1 VTDTPVLDIR
11 NLTVGVPGR
20 DLVRGV
26 DLTLSAGER
35 VGLVGESGSGKS
47 LLSLA
52 VMRLNPPPTRITS
65 GAIHL
70 AGRDHVTASE
80 RELRQARGAAVAMIY
95 QDPLTSLNPVRTIG
109 HQIVEAVRAHA
120 DVTRAAARRRAVD
133 LLGEVGIPDPAIRI
147 DAYPHEFSGGM
158 RQRVVIAMALA
169 AEPAVLIAD
178 EPTTALDV
186 TTQARI
192 IALLD
197 RIVDEH
203 GTAVLFITHDL
214 AVAAGFCRR
223 VEVMRRGRI
232 VESAPTDEVFAH
244 PRHPYTRGLLDALCT
259 LDVDPARPLAVL
271 DDIEEDPR

>member
-1 VTDTPVLDIR
+1 VTDAPVLDIR
-11 NLTVGVPGR
+11 GLTVGVPGR

-26 DLTLSAGER
+26 DLALAAGER

-52 VMRLNPPPTRITS
+52 CMRLNPPPTRITG
-65 GAIHL
+65 GAIRL
-70 AGRDHVTASE
+70 DGRDHATASE
-80 RELRQARGAAVAMIY
+80 KEMRAARGASVAMIY
-95 QDPLTSLNPVRTIG
+95 QDPLTSLNPVRTVG
-109 HQIVEAVRAHA
+109 RQIVEAVRAHA
-120 DVTRAAARRRAVD
+120 DTGRAAARRRAVD
-133 LLGEVGIPDPAIRI
+133 LLGEVGIPEPAVRV

-169 AEPAVLIAD
+169 AEPRVLIAD

-192 IALLD
+192 LALLD
-197 RIVDEH
+197 RIADEH

-223 VEVMRRGRI
+223 VEVMRHGRI
-232 VESAPTDEVFAH
+232 VESAPTERIFAH
-244 PRHPYTRGLLDALCT
+244 PAHPYTRGLLDALCT
-259 LDVDPARPLAVL
+259 LDVDPDRPLAVL
-271 DDIEEDPR
+271 DDIEEAG